1 MCIIDPFTLCSLNNL
16 KYEVAFCIKS
26 HFYWRPVGFC
36 SSHIVVWPKTTKCML
51 MASLFFKILYRTY
64 HVHFLRLSS
73 SPGLL
78 ANTGLSP
85 TPPPQTSLYI
95 SLTPFPSSGIGNFKS
110 LLAYVKKCKPIGWL
124 YIIHLKMIWVNQEE
138 LPKQIY
144 MEFHPHQE
152 LAKMWDF
159 TLSIFPSPIVVSVSK
174 IEKFSNWFSQ
184 W

>member
-85 TPPPQTSLYI
+85 TPPPNLLIHQSHTLSFKWHWKFQVSTCLCEEMQTHR
-95 SLTPFPSSGIGNFKS
+95 LTIYYTSKDDMSKSRRVAQTNLHGVPSSS
-110 LLAYVKKCKPIGWL
+110 RTRQDVR
-124 YIIHLKMIWVNQEE
+124 
-138 LPKQIY
+138 
-144 MEFHPHQE
+144 FHP
-152 LAKMWDF
+152 F
-159 TLSIFPSPIVVSVSK
+159 YLSISYSCLCK
-174 IEKFSNWFSQ
+174 
-184 W
+184 